1 MKFEADK
8 FLCTCDTDRGYV
20 PAGSSSCVLKT
31 DLDQLYLDNF
41 YQSDRDRVIY
51 NDLVNSK
58 GAMEPE
64 YMDGSDIFRQFYVP
78 AAIGCKY
85 KSDPKSCQ
93 TLANLCIM

>member
-1 MKFEADK
+1 M
-8 FLCTCDTDRGYV
+8 
-20 PAGSSSCVLKT
+20 
-31 DLDQLYLDNF
+31 
-41 YQSDRDRVIY
+41 IY

-93 TLANLCIM
+93 TLANLCIMQLYNERTVACRLLKSIPTAPEIYIP